1 MNKHEIIKKLFS
13 EDNDE
18 VVSALIEIS
27 DESINDKEIIQE
39 VMKLFKLTEN
49 EAVREIIVDYFKKI
63 DDDELNRELV
73 KLFSSKSAFLR
84 NAAMEILRDKRG
96 NVIDV
101 LIESMNSDDKDIRKL
116 SVDTAY
122 KIDDPKKVEVLKKG
136 LKDKDINVVI
146 TTIEY
151 IGDLGLKEF
160 KEAVFKI
167 YQETDV
173 SFLKVVALETLSVIG
188 DRDILKK
195 LKSQF
200 GEFEDIDPIL
210 IFPYLRIIGNFGSS
224 EDIEYLTDAMDL
236 LDTSYLKEIM
246 NAIEHIV
253 RNNNIEKLP
262 DNTYKKIE
270 AMIFKDIN
278 SINKYGLIT
287 FLGNFKNK
295 QLDDTLKKCLA
306 ESDRMLILGC
316 LEVIGLKGKE
326 SEFKE
331 ELLSIKDRFKDDEEI
346 ISLLED
352 LI

>member
-1 MNKHEIIKKLFS
+1 MNKEEIIKNLFS
-13 EDNDE
+13 EDSDE
-18 VVSALIEIS
+18 VVSALIKIS
-27 DESINDKEIIQE
+27 DENIKDREIVDE

-63 DDDELNRELV
+63 DDDKLNRELV

-84 NAAMEILRDKRG
+84 NAAMEILRNKRG
-96 NVIDV
+96 SVVDV

-122 KIDDPKKVEVLKKG
+122 KIDDPRKVEVLKKG
-136 LKDKDINVVI
+136 LKDEDVNVVI

-160 KEAVFKI
+160 KDSVFEI

-173 SFLKVVALETLSVIG
+173 PFLKVVALETLAVIG
-188 DRDILKK
+188 DGEILKK
-195 LKSQF
+195 LRSQL
-200 GEFEDIDPIL
+200 GEFENIDPIL
-210 IFPYLRIIGNFGSS
+210 IYPYLRLIGNFGSS
-224 EDIEYLTDAMDL
+224 EEIEYLTKAMDL
-236 LDTSYLKEIM
+236 LDTSYLKEIT

-253 RNNNIEKLP
+253 RNNNIEILP
-262 DNTYKKIE
+262 DDTYRKIE
-270 AMIFKDIN
+270 EMIFKSIN

-316 LEVIGLKGKE
+316 LEVIGLNGKE

-331 ELLSIKDRFKDDEEI
+331 EILSVKEKFKDDEEI
-346 ISLLED
+346 ISLIED